1 MSLMSL
7 AGRGALVTGGGRGI
21 GAAAARTLADRGARL
36 VLAARST
43 PEIEA
48 VASELRD
55 RGGEAWAVTC
65 DVSDPASVEA
75 LCDEAAERLGAV
87 DILVNNAGVASSAPV
102 VKLALE
108 EWERL
113 WRINATGAFLA
124 MRGVLP
130 GMVERGWGRVVN
142 VASIAALRGGR
153 YMGGYAASKH
163 ALLGLT
169 RSAAAE
175 VAGAG
180 VTVNAVCP
188 GYVDTPMTDATIE
201 NIVKRTDLAETD
213 ALDAILAT
221 TPQRRL
227 IAPEEVAASIV
238 FLCEDEAR
246 SINGQTVVLDGGATS
261 AV

>member
-1 MSLMSL
+1 VSL
-7 AGRGALVTGGGRGI
+7 AGRGALITGGGRGI
-21 GAAAARTLADRGARL
+21 GAATARTLADRGVRL

-43 PEIEA
+43 AEIEA
-48 VASELRD
+48 VAAELRD
-55 RGGEAWAVTC
+55 RGGEAWAATC
-65 DVSDPASVEA
+65 DVSDPANVEA
-75 LCDEAAERLGAV
+75 LCREAANRLGAV
-87 DILVNNAGVASSAPV
+87 DILVNNAGVASSAAI

-108 EWERL
+108 EWDRL
-113 WRINATGAFLA
+113 WRINATGALLA
-124 MRGVLP
+124 MQGVLP
-130 GMVERGWGRVVN
+130 GMMERGWGRIVN
-142 VASIAALRGGR
+142 VASVAALRGAR
-153 YMGGYAASKH
+153 YIAAYSASKH

-201 NIVKRTDLAETD
+201 NIVKRTDMEETD

-227 IAPEEVAASIV
+227 IAPEEVAASIA
-238 FLCEDEAR
+238 FLCEDEAL

-261 AV
+261 ALQ

>member
-1 MSLMSL
+1 MSIG
-7 AGRGALVTGGGRGI
+7 GRGALLTGGGRGI
-21 GAAAARTLADRGARL
+21 GAAVARVLADNGVRI
-36 VLAARST
+36 VVAARSAG
-43 PEIEA
+43 EIEG
-48 VASELRD
+48 VAAELRG
-55 RGGEAWAVTC
+55 RGTEAWAVRC
-65 DVSDPASVEA
+65 DVSQPASVEA
-75 LCDEAAERLGAV
+75 MCREAADRLGAV

-102 VKLALE
+102 VKLSLE
-108 EWERL
+108 EWTRL
-113 WRINATGAFLA
+113 WTINATGAFLS

-130 GMVERGWGRVVN
+130 GMMERGWGRIVN
-142 VASIAALRGGR
+142 VASIAAIRGGR

-175 VAGAG
+175 AATTG

-201 NIVKRTDLAETD
+201 NIVNRTGMDEAA
-213 ALDAILAT
+213 ALEAVLAT

-227 IAPEEVAASIV
+227 ITAEEVAASV
-238 FLCEDEAR
+238 AFLCGEEAR
-246 SINGQTVVLDGGATS
+246 SINGQTVVLDGGATA

>member
-1 MSLMSL
+1 MSL
-7 AGRGALVTGGGRGI
+7 AGRGALITGGGRGI
-21 GAAAARTLADRGARL
+21 GAATARTLADRGVRL

-43 PEIEA
+43 AEIEA
-48 VASELRD
+48 VAAELRD
-55 RGGEAWAVTC
+55 RGGEAWAATC
-65 DVSDPASVEA
+65 DVSDPAKVED
-75 LCDEAAERLGAV
+75 LCREAANRLGAV
-87 DILVNNAGVASSAPV
+87 DILVNNAGVASSAAI

-108 EWERL
+108 EWDRL
-113 WRINATGAFLA
+113 WRINATGALLA
-124 MRGVLP
+124 MQGVLP
-130 GMVERGWGRVVN
+130 GMMERGWGRIVN
-142 VASIAALRGGR
+142 VASVAALRGAR
-153 YMGGYAASKH
+153 YIAAYAASKH

-201 NIVKRTDLAETD
+201 NIVKRTDMEETD

-227 IAPEEVAASIV
+227 IAPEEVAASIA
-238 FLCEDEAR
+238 FLCEDEAL

-261 AV
+261 ALQ

>member
-1 MSLMSL
+1 MQ
-7 AGRGALVTGGGRGI
+7 
-21 GAAAARTLADRGARL
+21 
-36 VLAARST
+36 
-43 PEIEA
+43 
-48 VASELRD
+48 
-55 RGGEAWAVTC
+55 
-65 DVSDPASVEA
+65 
-75 LCDEAAERLGAV
+75 
-87 DILVNNAGVASSAPV
+87 
-102 VKLALE
+102 
-108 EWERL
+108 
-113 WRINATGAFLA
+113 
-124 MRGVLP
+124 GVLP
-130 GMVERGWGRVVN
+130 GMVERDWGRIVN

-188 GYVDTPMTDATIE
+188 GYVDTPMTDATIQ
-201 NIVKRTDLAETD
+201 NIVRRTDMEETD

-227 IAPEEVAASIV
+227 IAPREVAASIA
-238 FLCEDEAR
+238 FLCEEEAR

>member
-1 MSLMSL
+1 MTS
-7 AGRGALVTGGGRGI
+7 AGRGALITGGGRGI
-21 GAAAARTLADRGARL
+21 GAATARALAAGGHRL

-43 PEIEA
+43 SEIEA
-48 VASELRD
+48 VASAVRD
-55 RGGEAWAVTC
+55 RGGEARAVTC

-75 LCDEAAERLGAV
+75 LCREAGERLGGV

-102 VKLALE
+102 VRLGLE

-113 WRINATGAFLA
+113 WRINATGSLLT
-124 MRGVLP
+124 MQGVLP
-130 GMVERGWGRVVN
+130 GMVERGWGRIVN
-142 VASIAALRGGR
+142 VASVAGLRGGR
-153 YMGGYAASKH
+153 YMAGYAASKH

-175 VAGAG
+175 VARAG

-188 GYVDTPMTDATIE
+188 GYVDTPMTDATIA
-201 NIVKRTDLAETD
+201 NIVSRTDLGESQ

-227 IAPEEVAASIV
+227 IASEEVAASIV
-238 FLCEDEAR
+238 FLCGEEALG
-246 SINGQTVVLDGGATS
+246 INGQTVVLDGGATT
-261 AV
+261 ALL

>member
-1 MSLMSL
+1 MSL
-7 AGRGALVTGGGRGI
+7 AGRGALITGGGRGI
-21 GAAAARTLADRGARL
+21 GAATARTLADRGVRL

-43 PEIEA
+43 PETEA
-48 VASELRD
+48 VAAELRD
-55 RGGEAWAVTC
+55 RGGKAWAATC

-75 LCDEAAERLGAV
+75 LCREAANRLGAV
-87 DILVNNAGVASSAPV
+87 DILVNNAGVASSAPI
-102 VKLALE
+102 VKLALG

-113 WRINATGAFLA
+113 WRINATGALLA
-124 MRGVLP
+124 MQGVLP
-130 GMVERGWGRVVN
+130 GMVERGWGRIVN
-142 VASIAALRGGR
+142 VASVAALRGGR

-175 VAGAG
+175 VARAG

-201 NIVKRTDLAETD
+201 NIVKRTDMGETD

-227 IAPEEVAASIV
+227 IAPGEVAASIA
-238 FLCEDEAR
+238 FLCEDEAL

-261 AV
+261 ALQ

>member
-1 MSLMSL
+1 MSL

-21 GAAAARTLADRGARL
+21 GAAAARMLADRGVRL

-43 PEIEA
+43 SEIEA
-48 VASELRD
+48 IASELRD
-55 RGGEAWAVTC
+55 RGGRAWAVTC
-65 DVSDPASVEA
+65 DVSDAASVEA
-75 LCDEAAERLGAV
+75 LCGEAADRLGAV

-102 VKLALE
+102 MKLKLE

-113 WRINATGAFLA
+113 WRINATGALLA
-124 MRGVLP
+124 MQGVLA
-130 GMVERGWGRVVN
+130 GMVERGWGRIVN

-201 NIVKRTDLAETD
+201 NIVKRTDLGETD

-221 TPQRRL
+221 TPQGRL
-227 IAPEEVAASIV
+227 IAPEEVAATIA
-238 FLCEDEAR
+238 FLCQDEAR